1 MDKFKKIQIDHDA
14 HAALKSKAALDGLPI
29 WKTASKI
36 IMAAVV
42 KPVVKPRRRAYGKA
56 DN

>member
-29 WKTASKI
+29 WKTASRLI
-36 IMAAVV
+36 LEAVV